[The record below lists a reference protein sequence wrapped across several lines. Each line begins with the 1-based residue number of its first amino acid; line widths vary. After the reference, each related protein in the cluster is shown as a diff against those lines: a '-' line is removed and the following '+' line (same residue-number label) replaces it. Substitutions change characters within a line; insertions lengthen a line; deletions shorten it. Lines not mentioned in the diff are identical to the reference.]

1 MCEAPTGHHSCP
13 VLRSLHVC
21 YSKLE
26 KQRCYGVHPLPSSC
40 LLNQKRAT
48 PNRSRWVWIQ
58 AVPSLVR
65 LLLIKTDTSFI
76 FLKWRCAITS
86 LKPLKS
92 AQPRRRIALTE
103 KRATAPRAAGNPPT
117 PPKPEGFLP

>member
-13 VLRSLHVC
+13 VRRSLHVC
-21 YSKLE
+21 YSKME

-40 LLNQKRAT
+40 LLNQQRAT

-65 LLLIKTDTSFI
+65 LLLIKTDTFCI
-76 FLKWRCAITS
+76 FLKWRGAMTS
-86 LKPLKS
+86 LKTRKS
-92 AQPRRRIALTE
+92 EEPRGGIALKK
-103 KRATAPRAAGNPPT
+103 KRDNAP
-117 PPKPEGFLP
+117 LPG